1 MPAATIEM
9 RKERMGRFIFLC
21 IFSIQSFGENAD
33 ILEGRVTVSCCVEA
47 VLGRKEHRTSGEHYG
62 RIVQYPGM
70 VEIDEIMDGL
80 LKQWVAF
87 FCKHKV
93 VRDAN
98 GNGFRKDDGVYEER
112 VYWAKASNIQIDI
125 NTSIMVENKVT
136 DSVGTLYGVCVV
148 VKGIE
153 KP

>member
-1 MPAATIEM
+1 
-9 RKERMGRFIFLC
+9 
-21 IFSIQSFGENAD
+21 
-33 ILEGRVTVSCCVEA
+33 
-47 VLGRKEHRTSGEHYG
+47 
-62 RIVQYPGM
+62 M

-80 LKQWVAF
+80 LKQWVTF

-98 GNGFRKDDGVYEER
+98 RNGFWKDDGVYEER

-136 DSVGTLYGVCVV
+136 DSVGTLYGICVV